1 LGEPYL
7 KYITDDI
14 WELRPKKVRIF
25 LSYLGDDKF
34 ILLNYFIKK
43 TKRTPIR
50 EIIKAKKL
58 LKSVKRGD

>member
-1 LGEPYL
+1 MGEPYL
-7 KYITDDI
+7 KHITDDI

-25 LSYLGDDKF
+25 FSYLGDNKYVF
-34 ILLNYFIKK
+34 LNYFIKK

>member
-1 LGEPYL
+1 MGEPYL
-7 KYITDDI
+7 KHITDDI

-25 LSYLGDDKF
+25 FSYLGDNKYV
-34 ILLNYFIKK
+34 LLNYFIKK